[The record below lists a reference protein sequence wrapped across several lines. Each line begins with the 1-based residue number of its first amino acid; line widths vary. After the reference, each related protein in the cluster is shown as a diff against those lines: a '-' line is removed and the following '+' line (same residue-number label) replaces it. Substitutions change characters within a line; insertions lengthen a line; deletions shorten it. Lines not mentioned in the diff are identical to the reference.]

1 MVTNF
6 GQDGK
11 LFSWK
16 CGPPPPKKK
25 KGSRGMGGMSKKVP
39 SNSET

>member
-16 CGPPPPKKK
+16 CGPPKK